1 MDSIMRGAVQSG
13 SEKQDSEDDSWEGV
27 VRREGGL
34 ICLTRPQCLH
44 KDMEPERKGRWVPRE
59 ITGGCEHIDVCV

>member
-1 MDSIMRGAVQSG
+1 MDSITRGAVQSG
-13 SEKQDSEDDSWEGV
+13 SEKQNSEDASWEGV

-34 ICLTRPQCLH
+34 ICSTRPQCPH
-44 KDMEPERKGRWVPRE
+44 KDMEPERKGRLVAQE